1 VIDVTVESQG
11 HTHTFKAWL
20 AATPSRHEQGL
31 MYVNSLAANRGMLF
45 VFDQPQPQAFWMKNT
60 LIPLD
65 ILFIAPDGRV
75 IRIAENA
82 KPMSLET
89 IQSMGIASEVLELA
103 GGVSHNLG
111 IVAGARIKHSDPSAA
126 PAH

>member
-1 VIDVTVESQG
+1 
-11 HTHTFKAWL
+11 
-20 AATPSRHEQGL
+20 
-31 MYVNSLAANRGMLF
+31 MYVTSLAADRGMLF
-45 VFDQPQPQAFWMKNT
+45 VFEHPAPQAFWMKNT

-103 GGVSHNLG
+103 GGTSSKLG
-111 IVAGARIKHSDPSAA
+111 IVVGARTTHSPLSA
-126 PAH
+126 H